1 MTNGSASGRVTDTAV
16 ARALGAELR
25 IARETLG
32 WSREYTVSRLPSGI
46 GERTLLAYEHGA
58 RQVTV
63 ARLVEL
69 TETLGLASSSVL
81 AMGIQRARL
90 DLDNLELIVDLRALL
105 DDASPRFRA
114 THQWAKNKLHDSPGG
129 VATVPPVAVAELAA
143 FLGCTPRE
151 LVLHFAKFTPEY
163 VAGAT
168 HVRPERGLLKA
179 PE

>member
-1 MTNGSASGRVTDTAV
+1 MTNGSVSGRVTDTAV
-16 ARALGAELR
+16 AKALGAELR

-63 ARLVEL
+63 ARLIEL

-81 AMGIQRARL
+81 AMAIQRARL
-90 DLDNLELIVDLRALL
+90 DLENLELIVDLRALL
-105 DDASPRFRA
+105 ADVSPRFRA
-114 THQWAKNKLHDSPGG
+114 THQWAKNKLNDSQDGI
-129 VATVPPVAVAELAA
+129 VRVPPVAVAELAA
-143 FLGCTPRE
+143 FLGCTPRD

-163 VAGAT
+163 VAGVPHSRADK
-168 HVRPERGLLKA
+168 GA
-179 PE
+179 C